1 MIQAQAVKVAPL
13 VIPVSL
19 NNATATSLI
28 VDTQGFH
35 YGDIVIQIG
44 ASAGELSA
52 LKLQEDDASDGNTAT
67 DITGAAF
74 TGDDLPGTA
83 SDGDTLSIKLP
94 LGGTRKRYLKLV
106 ATEDNTGAMLFSATA
121 LLSRADEAPDTATK
135 RGLAAEVIL
144 D

>member
-1 MIQAQAVKVAPL
+1 MIHAQSIKVAPL
-13 VIPVSL
+13 VVPVSL
-19 NNATATSLI
+19 SSASATSLI
-28 VDTQGFH
+28 VDTQGFN

-44 ASAGELSA
+44 ASAGLLTV

-74 TGDDLPGTA
+74 TGSDLPGTG

-106 ATEDNTGAMLFSATA
+106 ATEGGTGAQLFSATA
-121 LLSRADEAPDTATK
+121 FLSRADEAPASATA

-144 D
+144 